1 MSAMIDR
8 TAIKT
13 NQAVIIALCV
23 ISALARWPALVGIV
37 ALLLTLGAAAPEV
50 SPILYAYLRWLRPS
64 GLLQSHLVTESLA
77 PHRFAQ
83 AMGAACLAAG
93 WALLVLGMPVPGWGL
108 VWLVA
113 LLAFANLAAGFCA
126 GCQIYC
132 FLGRTGIIG
141 AACPAPSRTAGLDG
155 SALGP
160 AGSVTLD
167 RKGGAV

>member
-1 MSAMIDR
+1 VSVMIDR

-13 NQAVIIALCV
+13 NQAVIVALCV
-23 ISALARWPALVGIV
+23 IAALARWPALVGLG
-37 ALLLTLGAAAPEV
+37 ALLLTLGAAAPGA

-64 GLLQSHLVTESLA
+64 GLLQPHLVAESAA

-93 WALLVLGMPVPGWGL
+93 WALLALGMPVPGWGL

-113 LLAFANLAAGFCA
+113 LLASANMAAGFCA
-126 GCQIYC
+126 GCQIYG
-132 FLGRTGIIG
+132 FLGRAGIIR
-141 AACPAPSRTAGLDG
+141 AACATPSRTAGLDG
-155 SALGP
+155 SALSP